1 MMSES
6 EVAMLK
12 DIVTRIREEF
22 ISAVTVSMIRA
33 GWSHA
38 RIRMVIKDAMS
49 QVEIIDEEM
58 IRIAFSDL
66 EITEDRPDDQVI

>member
-1 MMSES
+1 MSES
-6 EVAMLK
+6 EVVMLK

-49 QVEIIDEEM
+49 QVEVIDEEM
-58 IRIAFSDL
+58 VRIAFSDL
-66 EITEDRPDDQVI
+66 EVQDEPSV

>member
-1 MMSES
+1 MPMTEN

-22 ISAVTVSMIRA
+22 TSAVTVAMVRA

-38 RIRMVIKDAMS
+38 RIRMVMKDALG
-49 QVEIIDEEM
+49 QVEKIDAEM
-58 IRIAFSDL
+58 IRIAFSDF
-66 EITEDRPDDQVI
+66 EEVEA

>member
-6 EVAMLK
+6 DVAMLK
-12 DIVTRIREEF
+12 DIVLRIREEF

-33 GWSHA
+33 GWSPA
-38 RIRMVIKDAMS
+38 RIRRVIKDAMD

-66 EITEDRPDDQVI
+66 EVEDDQVV

>member
-1 MMSES
+1 MMSET

-49 QVEIIDEEM
+49 QVEVIDEEM

-66 EITEDRPDDQVI
+66 EVEDEPSV

>member
-1 MMSES
+1 MISEN

-22 ISAVTVSMIRA
+22 ISAVTVAMIRA
-33 GWSHA
+33 GWSPA
-38 RIRMVIKDAMS
+38 RIRMVIKDAMN
-49 QVEIIDEEM
+49 QVEVIDEEM

-66 EITEDRPDDQVI
+66 EVPDDQVV

>member
-1 MMSES
+1 MSQN

-12 DIVTRIREEF
+12 DIVLRIREEF

-33 GWSHA
+33 GWSPA
-38 RIRMVIKDAMS
+38 RIRRVIKDAMD

-66 EITEDRPDDQVI
+66 EVEDDQVV

>member
-22 ISAVTVSMIRA
+22 ISAVTVSMVRA
-33 GWSHA
+33 GWSHS
-38 RIRMVIKDAMS
+38 RIRMVIKEAMS
-49 QVEIIDEEM
+49 QVEVIDDEM
-58 IRIAFSDL
+58 VRIAFSDL
-66 EITEDRPDDQVI
+66 EVEDDQVI

>member
-1 MMSES
+1 MSES
-6 EVAMLK
+6 EVVMLK
-12 DIVTRIREEF
+12 DIVLRIREEF

-49 QVEIIDEEM
+49 QVEVIDEEM
-58 IRIAFSDL
+58 VRIAFSDL
-66 EITEDRPDDQVI
+66 EVPDDQVI

>member
-1 MMSES
+1 MMSEN

-12 DIVTRIREEF
+12 DIVLRIREEF

-38 RIRMVIKDAMS
+38 RIRRVIKDAMD
-49 QVEIIDEEM
+49 QVEVIDEEM

-66 EITEDRPDDQVI
+66 EVQDEPSV

>member
-1 MMSES
+1 MMSDN

-22 ISAVTVSMIRA
+22 ISAVTVSMVRA
-33 GWSHA
+33 GWSPA
-38 RIRMVIKDAMS
+38 RIRRVIKDAMS
-49 QVEIIDEEM
+49 QVEVIDEEM

-66 EITEDRPDDQVI
+66 EITEDLPDDQVI

>member
-6 EVAMLK
+6 EVVMLK
-12 DIVTRIREEF
+12 DIVLRIREEF

-49 QVEIIDEEM
+49 QVEVIDEEM
-58 IRIAFSDL
+58 VRIAFSDL
-66 EITEDRPDDQVI
+66 EVPDDQVI

>member
-1 MMSES
+1 MMSDN

-49 QVEIIDEEM
+49 QVEVIDEEM
-58 IRIAFSDL
+58 VRIAFSDF
-66 EITEDRPDDQVI
+66 EVEDDQVV